1 MNNSKETLQ
10 KGTKEKISDKAF
22 QLFKEYGYDNVS
34 VRQIASE
41 LDITTGALYYHFK
54 NKADILINRTAG
66 NEDIIRQRAYDPS
79 IPTRK
84 GQILSLFTNLIADF
98 IVYEGPEI
106 CIIRMLGRDL
116 NINRSKALEST
127 LTDLA
132 RDAINEKEFSS
143 EYSPETI
150 ANSILYTFRGIAYCW
165 AIGTDQ
171 FDLKA
176 ALQFELSRVLD
187 YYSLAA

>member
-1 MNNSKETLQ
+1 
-10 KGTKEKISDKAF
+10 
-22 QLFKEYGYDNVS
+22 
-34 VRQIASE
+34 
-41 LDITTGALYYHFK
+41 
-54 NKADILINRTAG
+54 
-66 NEDIIRQRAYDPS
+66 
-79 IPTRK
+79 
-84 GQILSLFTNLIADF
+84 
-98 IVYEGPEI
+98 
-106 CIIRMLGRDL
+106 MLGRDL
-116 NINRSKALEST
+116 NINRSKALENT